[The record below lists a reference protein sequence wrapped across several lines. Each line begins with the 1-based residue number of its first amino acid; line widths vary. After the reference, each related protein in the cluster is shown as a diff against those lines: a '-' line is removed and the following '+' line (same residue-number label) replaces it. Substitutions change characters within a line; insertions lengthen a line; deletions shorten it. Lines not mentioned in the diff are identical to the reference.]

1 MDLSLEAIKHRSSVR
16 SFDGKPLDPAEVL
29 ALEMAFD
36 ECVPGPFGGRARF
49 VLVSASATGF
59 GESADGGHSRTGKIG
74 TYGLVTKVP
83 AFLVGAIKKAPR
95 ALEDFGYAME
105 GLVLRASDLGLESC
119 WIGGAFARNATAK
132 AIELCD
138 DEFMPAIIA
147 VGRPAQKPTV
157 VEFLTRVAA
166 RAGTRKPSESL
177 FFEEGF
183 VSPLVIGEP
192 WSDALEALRIGPSA
206 SNKQPW
212 RIVKSGSEANPAFH
226 LYLEEDKIYNSIL
239 GEVHLQNV
247 DMGIAMRHLES
258 AAHALDLPGA
268 WTRLESDPFSA
279 AAPLFYIATWASSP
293 S

>member
-16 SFDGKPLDPAEVL
+16 SFDGKPLDPAEIM

-49 VLVSASATGF
+49 VLVSASAAGF
-59 GESADGGHSRTGKIG
+59 GESKDGGHSRTGKIG

-105 GLVLRASDLGLESC
+105 GLVLRASDLGLDSC

-138 DEFMPAIIA
+138 DEFMPAIVA
-147 VGRPAQKPTV
+147 LGRPAEKQTV
-157 VEFLTRVAA
+157 VEFLTRVSA
-166 RAGTRKPSESL
+166 RAGTRKPTESL
-177 FFEEGF
+177 FFDEDFET
-183 VSPLVIGEP
+183 PLVIGEP
-192 WSDALEALRIGPSA
+192 WSDVLEALRVGPSA

-212 RIVKSGSEANPAFH
+212 RVLKSGKESTPTLH
-226 LYLEEDKIYNSIL
+226 LYLEEDRLYNSIL
-239 GEVHLQNV
+239 GEIHLQNV

-258 AAHALDLPGA
+258 ACHALDLPGS
-268 WTRLESDPFSA
+268 WTRLEAEPLHVS
-279 AAPLFYIATWASSP
+279 APLSYIATWTSSLP
-293 S
+293 